1 MHERDAQLMTDR
13 HAILSHRISYLGIY
27 NHEHVLLED
36 GKVSVWSQI
45 N

>member
-1 MHERDAQLMTDR
+1 MHECDAQLMTDR
-13 HAILSHRISYLGIY
+13 HGILAHRISYLGIC

-36 GKVSVWSQI
+36 GKVSVWSRI